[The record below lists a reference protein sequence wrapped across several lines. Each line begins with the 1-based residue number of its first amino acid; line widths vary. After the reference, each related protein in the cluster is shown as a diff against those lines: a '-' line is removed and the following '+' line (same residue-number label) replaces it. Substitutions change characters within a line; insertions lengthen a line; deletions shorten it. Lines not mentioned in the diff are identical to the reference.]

1 MPPTDSKEAIGA
13 SIELVASKGSDP
25 PEDEKLSLAQLNN
38 LAANATEAE
47 HRLPPLQAVKAY
59 WPAVFWSVMVSMCV
73 VMEGYDAILIGNFFA
88 YPTFAKKY
96 GNYDAST
103 NTYQL
108 TAAWQAGLGDASGV
122 GAFFGILANGYLVA
136 WFGPKR
142 VLLGALIMLTG
153 FIAMTFSA
161 PTIGILC
168 AGEFLCGIPWGIF
181 ATIAPSYASEVLP
194 LSLRVYLT
202 SYTNMC
208 FIIGQLIAAGV
219 LDGLVKI
226 DNEWSYRAAFALQW
240 FWPAFLFPALLFMPE
255 SPWHLV
261 RKGRLDEAEKSL
273 TRLQSKASQVSARS
287 TLAMIVHT
295 NDLEQELT
303 VGTSYFDC
311 FRGFELRRTEI
322 ACIAFAGQMFAGAP
336 FAYNSTYFF
345 QQIGFSTLATYN
357 LNVGGTSMALFGTF
371 ISWFCV
377 MPYVGRRKTYLY
389 GMISLTTILL
399 LIGILNVKT
408 NIKSVATAQA
418 SLTLIWTFIFQL
430 SVGQLGWAIP
440 AEIGSTRL
448 RQKTVCLARNA
459 YYIVNVVANVLEPYF
474 MNPTEWNL
482 KGYTGIFWGGLAFCT
497 AVWAFFRLPET
508 KGRTFDE
515 IDMLFARG
523 TNARRFGEVTLEGTA
538 GGKGQETPTVVKE
551 AQV

>member
-1 MPPTDSKEAIGA
+1 MEPKIAPVESKISEP
-13 SIELVASKGSDP
+13 S
-25 PEDEKLSLAQLNN
+25 EDEKLSTAQLDA
-38 LAANATEAE
+38 LAAQATEAQ
-47 HRLPPLQAVKAY
+47 HHLPPLQALKAY

-73 VMEGYDAILIGNFFA
+73 IMEGYDAILIGNFFA

-96 GNYDAST
+96 GSYDAST

-108 TAAWQAGLGDASGV
+108 TAAWQAGLSDSSGV

-142 VLLGALIMLTG
+142 VLLGALLVLTC

-219 LDGLVKI
+219 LDGLVQI

-261 RKGRLDEAEKSL
+261 RTGRLDEAEKSL
-273 TRLQSKASQVSARS
+273 VRLQAKTASVSPKE
-287 TLAMIVHT
+287 TLAMIIHT

-345 QQIGFSTLATYN
+345 QQIGFSTAQTYN
-357 LNVGGTSMALFGTF
+357 LNVGGTALALVGT
-371 ISWFCV
+371 ICSWIFV
-377 MPYVGRRKTYLY
+377 MPNVGRRKTYLY
-389 GMISLTTILL
+389 GMITLTTILL

-408 NIKSVATAQA
+408 DVKSVATAQA
-418 SLTLIWTFIFQL
+418 SLTLVWTFIFQL

-482 KGYTGIFWGGLAFCT
+482 KGYTGFFWGGLAFCT
-497 AVWAFFRLPET
+497 AVWTFFRLPET
-508 KGRTFDE
+508 KGRTFE
-515 IDMLFARG
+515 EMDMLFAKG
-523 TNARRFGEVTLEGTA
+523 VNARKFQDVKLDGVESQQGRLAEKSTEV
-538 GGKGQETPTVVKE
+538 
-551 AQV
+551 